1 VPCREQGLK
10 DGSHVSALMEKD
22 VLQVLVED
30 HAMLGWLGERLR
42 GARPGR
48 ARSVIFNELARLL
61 GAHQTV
67 VDLTVFPALK
77 ACGWNGVSSDVLRSH
92 MAMKRLLA
100 EAIAVERE
108 PADFDAAVRR
118 LAPKVKVHCGLEQ
131 QHLVPVLH
139 RLLDDDQRMHMAADA
154 EQHLTRLLGETRR
167 VIDDSDL
174 EPAAEDLLEEA
185 YVVLGSLPLQDAG
198 PQVRH

>member
-1 VPCREQGLK
+1 MSPTL
-10 DGSHVSALMEKD
+10 EKD
-22 VLQVLVED
+22 VLQVLIED
-30 HAMLGWLGERLR
+30 HAVLGWLADRLR

-48 ARSVIFNELARLL
+48 ARNVLFNELARLL

-77 ACGWNGVSSDVLRSH
+77 ACGWSGVSSEVLRSH

-118 LAPKVKVHCGLEQ
+118 LAPKVKVHCDLEQ
-131 QHLVPVLH
+131 HHLVPVLH
-139 RLLDDDQRMHMAADA
+139 RTLDDDQRAQMAADA
-154 EQHLTRLLGETRR
+154 EQHLTRLLGEAPRMHGDT
-167 VIDDSDL
+167 DL
-174 EPAAEDLLEEA
+174 EPDAEDLLEEA
-185 YVVLGSLPLQDAG
+185 YVVLGSLPLQDAV
-198 PQVRH
+198 PPLRH